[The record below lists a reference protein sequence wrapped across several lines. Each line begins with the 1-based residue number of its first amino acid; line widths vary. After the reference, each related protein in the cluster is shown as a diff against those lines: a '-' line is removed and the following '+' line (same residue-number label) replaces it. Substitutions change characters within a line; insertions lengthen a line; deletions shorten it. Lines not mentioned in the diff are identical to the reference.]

1 MPVAGSAPVPVMMP
15 ALLINVS
22 SESRISNEESGC
34 NILDKPVN
42 PASSDFRNI
51 LGNFLK

>member
-15 ALLINVS
+15 ALLKYVS

-42 PASSDFRNI
+42 LASSDFGNVF
-51 LGNFLK
+51 GNFLK